1 MPCDTVTTI
10 SLDIK
15 NADMA
20 IMKKVLEDKGYTII
34 AENVGVISFS
44 KGSYY
49 NQGRFIKET
58 GEVIMT
64 GRADMAWLK
73 PAYTQE
79 FVQQKVRK
87 FGWKV
92 KQVSDNK
99 FQVIKR

>member
-1 MPCDTVTTI
+1 MPCDSITTI
-10 SLDIK
+10 NLDIK

-20 IMKKVLEDKGYTII
+20 IMKKILENKGYTITIDNEKVI
-34 AENVGVISFS
+34 AF
-44 KGSYY
+44 KGQGYY
-49 NQGRFIKET
+49 NRGSFVKET
-58 GEVIMT
+58 GKITMT
-64 GRADMAWLK
+64 GRADMTWLK

-92 KQVSDNK
+92 KQVSENK